1 MTLSEKLKNHHII
14 LASASP
20 RRQELLKSLDI
31 DFEVR
36 VKPVDEVY
44 QPELKREEITNYL
57 AKLKAET
64 LKNELHINDIL
75 ITSDTIVWHNDSA
88 VEKPLNEKDAIR
100 MLKALSNSSH
110 EVITSVCF
118 TTLTQQKTLHCVTK
132 VYFKALTNH
141 DINYYVSNY
150 QPLDKAGAYG
160 IQEWIGYIGVE
171 RIEGSY
177 LNVVGFPL
185 HLVYET
191 LNDMVSN

>member
-1 MTLSEKLKNHHII
+1 MILSEKLKNHHII

-20 RRQELLKSLDI
+20 RRQELLKSLNV

-36 VKPVDEVY
+36 VKPVNEVY

-57 AKLKAET
+57 AALKAEVF
-64 LKNELHINDIL
+64 KNELNANDIL
-75 ITSDTIVWHNDSA
+75 ITSDTIVWHNNTA
-88 VEKPLNEKDAIR
+88 IEKPVDQEDAKR
-100 MLKALSNSSH
+100 MLKNLSNSSH

-118 TTLTQQKTLHCVTK
+118 TTVKEQKTLHCITK
-132 VYFKALTNH
+132 VYFKSLNEQEINH
-141 DINYYVSNY
+141 YVNNYK
-150 QPLDKAGAYG
+150 PLDKAGAYG

-171 RIEGSY
+171 KIEGSY

-191 LNDMVSN
+191 LNNMATI